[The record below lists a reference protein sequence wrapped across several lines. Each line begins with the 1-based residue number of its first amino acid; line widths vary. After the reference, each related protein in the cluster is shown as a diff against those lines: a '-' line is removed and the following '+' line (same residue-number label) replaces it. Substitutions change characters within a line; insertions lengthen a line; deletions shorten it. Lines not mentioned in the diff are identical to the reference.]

1 MKIYFIFLMLL
12 LTQESM
18 NDNKFELF
26 LGRNIDELKIEA
38 ENKIHNVDN
47 NRHSYFFFD
56 APLVYLNNSIHV
68 MFFTV
73 DGDEKISEID
83 IKLTSLVD
91 KSFYDDLVNL
101 YGEPESIMVSDGVI
115 YEKEIDG
122 ITEQNATVRK
132 TINKV
137 RQGKFDENPTFII
150 WKKQNF
156 EIELLMKYSQNKSE
170 ITFKKR

>member
-1 MKIYFIFLMLL
+1 
-12 LTQESM
+12 M
-18 NDNKFELF
+18 NNNLYEQL
-26 LGRNIDELKIEA
+26 LGRNIDELKIETK
-38 ENKIHNVDN
+38 NKIHNVDN

-56 APLVYLNNSIHV
+56 APLLYLNNGIHV
-68 MFFTV
+68 MFITI

-137 RQGKFDENPTFII
+137 RQGKFDENPTFVI

-156 EIELLMKYSQNKSE
+156 EIELLMKYSQKKSE